1 MDKQVRGVSFGE
13 DPESRGH
20 NVPGGLKDHGK
31 AASGYLN
38 VIRYFWAEEEGWEV
52 PDYWT
57 TIENSDRIVFEKG
70 KEQDRIA
77 VPE

>member
-1 MDKQVRGVSFGE
+1 EKDKRLPLIMTQMS
-13 DPESRGH
+13 
-20 NVPGGLKDHGK
+20 LKDHGK

-77 VPE
+77 VAE